1 MTDEAQVPEEAGT
14 IAEME
19 QDLRSQL
26 SAAQEETVELEE
38 KQLEPEAETPPEETP
53 EQARARQ
60 DGWCPKEEWRGDPDK
75 WVDAKT
81 FNQRGELFGTIK
93 SLKQE
98 LEAVKKGNQTLLQHH
113 EQLRKA
119 KHEELL
125 ADLREKRRQAVE
137 EADTES
143 FEQYD
148 RKIKEAET
156 QPVDD
161 KPEPEPEQNQAPE
174 LPQEV
179 LDWHKENQWFK
190 TEGEPDEKTEFM
202 VFKQQQ
208 YVQRGLSPKEAL
220 EKATNDV
227 KRTYAHEFE
236 NPNKD
241 RPGTVESGVR
251 ESGSKKSITARDLP
265 AEYQRAYQEI
275 KRVSG
280 MSLEDYVKDLK
291 AAGIEIGGKS

>member
-1 MTDEAQVPEEAGT
+1 MSDEAKVPEAGT

-26 SAAQEETVELEE
+26 SAAQEETAELEQE
-38 KQLEPEAETPPEETP
+38 PAAEPEAPQETPD
-53 EQARARQ
+53 QARARQ

-81 FNQRGELFGTIK
+81 FNERGELFGTIK
-93 SLKQE
+93 SLKHE
-98 LEAVKKGNQTLLQHH
+98 LEAVKKGNQTLLKHH
-113 EQLRKA
+113 EQLRQA
-119 KHEELL
+119 KHDELL
-125 ADLREKRRQAVE
+125 AELREKRRQAVE

-143 FEQYD
+143 FEQLD
-148 RKIKEAET
+148 RKIKEAES
-156 QPVDD
+156 
-161 KPEPEPEQNQAPE
+161 KPAEKEPEPEQAKEADPE
-174 LPQEV
+174 VPQEV

-190 TEGEPDEKTEFM
+190 AEGEPDEKSEFM
-202 VFKQQQ
+202 LFKQRQ
-208 YVQRGLSPKEAL
+208 YMQRGMNVKEAL
-220 EKATNDV
+220 DKATSDV

-241 RPGTVESGVR
+241 RPSAVESGVR
-251 ESGSKKSITARDLP
+251 ESGTKKTITARDLP
-265 AEYQRAYQEI
+265 PEYQRAYQEI

-280 MSLEDYVKDLK
+280 MSIDDYVKDLK